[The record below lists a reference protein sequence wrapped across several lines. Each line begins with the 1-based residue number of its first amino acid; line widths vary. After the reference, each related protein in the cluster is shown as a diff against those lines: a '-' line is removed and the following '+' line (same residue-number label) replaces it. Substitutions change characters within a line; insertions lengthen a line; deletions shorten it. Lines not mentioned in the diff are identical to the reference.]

1 MMAEYLE
8 VGKIYPSIKAM
19 CEILNLKYK
28 DSTDS
33 RKAILK
39 EIERFYSLEKQ
50 GRKFKVLEKYDT
62 PKEKIDNRKNNGGHV
77 TNTKYDDLLDQLLLD
92 WLASEKGGNE
102 SNGYYA
108 ITTRNQ
114 LFIEEKGVINI
125 PIFREGYKELF
136 QMGYEEFAKKHD
148 MSKGLVLTY
157 SQKVRKITET
167 HLEIVLNRLQRE
179 NIIQWQKNIMV
190 KLYSTQESEIAD
202 EDLENQIIETE
213 RATYKELDIIP
224 FHRVNPKVNK
234 KFINA
239 VCKNFSDLSSYW
251 RVYNIDILN
260 NEFIENSLVE
270 DEQLIEI
277 TNKLI
282 ILYIN
287 STNQAVKN
295 KENKTKEDETKN
307 NVFGKKRDETIYKPY
322 TYPKHIAD
330 IDRLNRLIWLVP
342 EGYKTES
349 EELVEAFAEFSE
361 EINFDDFD
369 NVVAW

>member
-1 MMAEYLE
+1 MKKNLEIGKYYKNLREICTQMEIEYKNNNN
-8 VGKIYPSIKAM
+8 G
-19 CEILNLKYK
+19 
-28 DSTDS
+28 
-33 RKAILK
+33 RKAIVK
-39 EIERFYSLEKQ
+39 QIERYYLLERQ
-50 GRKFKVLEKYDT
+50 GNGYWVREKYDT
-62 PKEKIDNRKNNGGHV
+62 PKEKIDNRKNNGGHI
-77 TNTKYDDLLDQLLLD
+77 TNTKYGTLLDQLLLD
-92 WLASEKGGNE
+92 WLFNENINGN
-102 SNGYYA
+102 A

-125 PIFREGYKELF
+125 PLFREGYKELF